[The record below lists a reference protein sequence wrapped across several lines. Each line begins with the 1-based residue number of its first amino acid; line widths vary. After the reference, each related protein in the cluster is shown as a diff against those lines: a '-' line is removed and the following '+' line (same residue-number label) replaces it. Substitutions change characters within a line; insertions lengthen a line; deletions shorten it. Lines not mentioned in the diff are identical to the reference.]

1 MDGFLDFLDPF
12 ITSPWVY
19 GVVFALAALDAF
31 LPIVPSEATLITAG
45 VFAASGK
52 PNVLL
57 IILAGGAGA
66 MVGDHISYLIG
77 RAGGENVIRRIP
89 EGTRRA
95 RTFKWVR
102 ELLYAHGGIALVIAR
117 YIPGG
122 RTAITLTTGAIGY
135 PRRRFTLFDA
145 VACFSWAAYTT
156 LLGFLGGS
164 AFQDHPIQGLALG
177 FGIALG
183 LAGLA
188 ELVQWLRHRRKP
200 PHEPAEEERMVAG
213 GRPDGR
219 AE

>member
-45 VFAASGK
+45 VFAASGE
-52 PNVLL
+52 PNV
-57 IILAGGAGA
+57 ILVILVGAVGA
-66 MVGDHISYLIG
+66 MVGDHISYFIG
-77 RAGGENVIRRIP
+77 RAGGENVINRIP
-89 EGTRRA
+89 EGSRRA
-95 RTFKWVR
+95 KTFEWVR
-102 ELLYAHGGIALVIAR
+102 QLLYSHGGIALVIAR

-122 RTAITLTTGAIGY
+122 RTAITLTTGAIRY
-135 PRRRFTLFDA
+135 PQRRFTAFDA
-145 VACFSWAAYTT
+145 LACFSWAAYTT

-188 ELVQWLRHRRKP
+188 ELIQWLRHRRRPPPEKP
-200 PHEPAEEERMVAG
+200 EPQKVGVG
-213 GRPDGR
+213 GDGK
-219 AE
+219 

>member
-1 MDGFLDFLDPF
+1 MDGFFDSLDPF

-66 MVGDHISYLIG
+66 MLGDHISYLIG
-77 RAGGENVIRRIP
+77 RAGGENIIRRIP
-89 EGTRRA
+89 EGSRRA
-95 RTFKWVR
+95 KTFERVR
-102 ELLYAHGGIALVIAR
+102 HLLFTHGGIALVIAR

-135 PRRRFTLFDA
+135 PRRRFTAFDA
-145 VACFSWAAYTT
+145 LACFSWAAYTT
-156 LLGFLGGS
+156 LLGFVGGS
-164 AFQDHPIQGLALG
+164 AFQDHPIEGLALG
-177 FGIALG
+177 FGLALA
-183 LAGLA
+183 LVGLA
-188 ELVQWLRHRRKP
+188 ELIQWLRRRRRAPKMP
-200 PHEPAEEERMVAG
+200 PPEPEKVGVGSDQE
-213 GRPDGR
+213 
-219 AE
+219 

>member
-45 VFAASGK
+45 VFAASGE

-57 IILAGGAGA
+57 VILAGGAGA
-66 MVGDHISYLIG
+66 MAGDHISYFVG
-77 RAGGENVIRRIP
+77 RAGGENVIKRIP

-95 RTFKWVR
+95 RTFAWVR
-102 ELLYAHGGIALVIAR
+102 ELLLAHGGVALVIAR

-145 VACFSWAAYTT
+145 LACFTWAAYTT

-164 AFQDHPIQGLALG
+164 AFQNNPLPGLALG
-177 FGIALG
+177 FGLALAV
-183 LAGLA
+183 AGLA
-188 ELVQWLRHRRKP
+188 ELVRWLLNRHRRR
-200 PHEPAEEERMVAG
+200 PATPTEEHAVAG
-213 GRPDGR
+213 GHHDRT
-219 AE
+219 

>member
-45 VFAASGK
+45 VFAASGE

-77 RAGGENVIRRIP
+77 HAGGENVIRRIP

-95 RTFKWVR
+95 KTFKWVR
-102 ELLYAHGGIALVIAR
+102 ELLYAHGGVALVIAR

-122 RTAITLTTGAIGY
+122 RTAITLTTGAIHY
-135 PRRRFTLFDA
+135 PRRKFTLFDA
-145 VACFSWAAYTT
+145 LACFSWATYTT

-183 LAGLA
+183 VAGLG
-188 ELVQWLRHRRKP
+188 ELIRWLRNRHRRRSGP
-200 PHEPAEEERMVAG
+200 PPAEEQPATVGSRLE
-213 GRPDGR
+213 
-219 AE
+219 

>member
-1 MDGFLDFLDPF
+1 MDGFFDSLDPF

-66 MVGDHISYLIG
+66 MLGDHISYLIG
-77 RAGGENVIRRIP
+77 RAGGENIIRRIP
-89 EGTRRA
+89 EGSRRA
-95 RTFKWVR
+95 KTFERVR
-102 ELLYAHGGIALVIAR
+102 NLLFTHGGIALVIAR

-135 PRRRFTLFDA
+135 PRRRFTAFDA
-145 VACFSWAAYTT
+145 LACFSWAAYTT
-156 LLGFLGGS
+156 LLGFVGGS
-164 AFQDHPIQGLALG
+164 AFQDHPIAGLALG
-177 FGIALG
+177 FGLALA
-183 LAGLA
+183 LVGLA
-188 ELVQWLRHRRKP
+188 ELIRWLRRRRRAPRTP
-200 PHEPAEEERMVAG
+200 PPEPEKVGVGSDQE
-213 GRPDGR
+213 
-219 AE
+219 

>member
-1 MDGFLDFLDPF
+1 MDGFFDSLDPF

-66 MVGDHISYLIG
+66 MLGDHISYLIG
-77 RAGGENVIRRIP
+77 RAGGENIIRRIP
-89 EGTRRA
+89 EGSRRA
-95 RTFKWVR
+95 KTFERVR
-102 ELLYAHGGIALVIAR
+102 NLLFTHGGIALVIAR

-135 PRRRFTLFDA
+135 PRRRFTAFDA
-145 VACFSWAAYTT
+145 LACFSWAAYTT
-156 LLGFLGGS
+156 LLGFVGGS
-164 AFQDHPIQGLALG
+164 AFQDHPIAGLALG
-177 FGIALG
+177 FGLALA
-183 LAGLA
+183 LVGLA
-188 ELVQWLRHRRKP
+188 ELIQWLRRRRRAPRTP
-200 PHEPAEEERMVAG
+200 PPEPEKVGVGSDQE
-213 GRPDGR
+213 
-219 AE
+219 

>member
-1 MDGFLDFLDPF
+1 MDGFFDSLDPF

-66 MVGDHISYLIG
+66 MLGDHISYLIG

-95 RTFKWVR
+95 RTFERVQH
-102 ELLYAHGGIALVIAR
+102 LLFAHGGIALVIAR

-122 RTAITLTTGAIGY
+122 RTAITLTTGAIRY
-135 PRRRFTLFDA
+135 PRRRFTAFDA
-145 VACFSWAAYTT
+145 LACFSWAAYTT
-156 LLGFLGGS
+156 LLGFVGGS
-164 AFQDHPIQGLALG
+164 AFQDHPLQGLALG
-177 FGIALG
+177 FGIALV
-183 LAGLA
+183 LAGVA
-188 ELVQWLRHRRKP
+188 ELIQWLRHRRRTPRTP
-200 PHEPAEEERMVAG
+200 PPEPEKVGVGSDRE
-213 GRPDGR
+213 
-219 AE
+219 